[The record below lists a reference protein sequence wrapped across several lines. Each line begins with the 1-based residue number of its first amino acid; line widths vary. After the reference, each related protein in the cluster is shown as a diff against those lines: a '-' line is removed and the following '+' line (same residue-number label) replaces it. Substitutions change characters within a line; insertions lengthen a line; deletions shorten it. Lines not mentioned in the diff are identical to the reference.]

1 MKLVTAVSNILRA
14 SIALLFCIAT
24 AASGQEKKPA
34 LIQPNASPF
43 PMTVE
48 STEGIASDQ
57 MPDPAQGLLSVDVSV
72 TDGAGKPVA
81 GLSERDF
88 ALLDNDQQQ
97 KIVSFQAFDGTIA
110 QPASSL
116 EIVLV
121 LDELDMGS
129 DSEHTETTLSNT
141 HREVENFL
149 RANGG
154 VLEKP
159 TIIYRITRDGLFR
172 TPDASMDGN
181 ALALEI
187 EQPALQRQIWS
198 PSAIR
203 RDLDTTVKFVGLR
216 PSHQIEAAWRD
227 ITQSLIALG
236 SIAIEERRSPGR
248 KLMFWLGNGWQI
260 IENPKATGFSD
271 LSIELARR
279 MREARIDLWSASE
292 MHDASGNAVPITD
305 INPQWVE
312 GPKTD
317 STDLRYLSLPVI
329 ATRSGGGMLK
339 TGDNLAA
346 RISERVREESSYYF
360 LTFDPPRTDA
370 VDQSHHL
377 KIEIDKPDLRARVFE
392 DYYDEPVFYD
402 QAPETQSVSVMQFQ
416 ALIASA
422 QGISDAKLAHQF
434 ENIRLTERLSSAK
447 MEALEKS
454 VHGKKA
460 REALQVVADKS
471 EFFAP
476 PDEEIIAAPQPE
488 KSAQQQIIS
497 KVISY
502 IDSTI
507 PHLPDFLATRTSVQY
522 YARPANEDQTWK
534 TAPSDQSL
542 HEAEITKA
550 SIRFSKG
557 KELVKEESVKKM
569 SDMQGGQQLK
579 ALPGLG
585 PIFAASVKKTPD
597 TPGGQSLKTV
607 GVFGPILSTVTVA
620 LTWTRS
626 QLNWDHWEKGDNG
639 RLAVFRY
646 HVIQGTPFFSA
657 GFCCLPVD
665 NRSVPFIQN
674 VPFHGVIAVDP
685 ATGALMRLS
694 VQADLGWRLPLER
707 SDLMI
712 EYGPV
717 RGVSRLFICPS
728 KSVSIS
734 RQRRIMTIHEWGETF
749 KVYAPFETVLNEM
762 RFDNY
767 HVFGSTSRILPDFV
781 EEPKNK

>member
-34 LIQPNASPF
+34 FIPPNASPF
-43 PMTVE
+43 PTTVE
-48 STEGIASDQ
+48 LMEGIASDQ
-57 MPDPAQGLLSVDVSV
+57 MPDPDQGLLSVDVSV

-81 GLSERDF
+81 GLTEKDF

-97 KIVSFQAFDGTIA
+97 KIVSFQAFDGAIA

-121 LDELDMGS
+121 IDELDMGS
-129 DSEHTETTLSNT
+129 GSEHKVTILSNT
-141 HREVENFL
+141 RREVENFL

-159 TIIYRITRDGLFR
+159 TIIYRITRDGLFV

-181 ALALEI
+181 ALAQEI

-216 PSHQIEAAWRD
+216 PSHQVEAVWRD

-271 LSIELARR
+271 LSIELATR

-292 MHDASGNAVPITD
+292 MYDAPGNAVPIAD
-305 INPQWVE
+305 IDRQLVE
-312 GPKTD
+312 GSKTD

-339 TGDNLAA
+339 PGDDLAA
-346 RISERVREESSYYF
+346 RISERVREERSYYC
-360 LTFDPPRTDA
+360 LTFDPPRTDR
-370 VDQSHHL
+370 VDQYHHL

-392 DYYDEPVFYD
+392 DYFDEPVFYD
-402 QAPETQSVSVMQFQ
+402 QEPETQSVSVKQLQ

-434 ENIRLTERLSSAK
+434 ENIGLTERLSSAK
-447 MEALEKS
+447 AAVLEKS

-476 PDEEIIAAPQPE
+476 PDEEIIAALQPE
-488 KSAQQQIIS
+488 KGAQQQIVS

-502 IDSTI
+502 INSTI

-534 TAPSDQSL
+534 TAPADQSL
-542 HEAEITKA
+542 HEGEIDRA

-557 KELVKEESVKKM
+557 KELVKDESVKKM
-569 SDMQGGQQLK
+569 PDMQGEQLK
-579 ALPGLG
+579 TLPGLG
-585 PIFAASVKKTPD
+585 PIFAASLKKTPD
-597 TPGGQSLKTV
+597 TQGGQSLKTV

-646 HVIQGTPFFSA
+646 HVTQGTPFFSA

-674 VPFHGVIAVDP
+674 VPFHGVIAVDSE
-685 ATGALMRLS
+685 TGAIMRLTLQS
-694 VQADLGWRLPLER
+694 DLGWRLPLER

-717 RGVSRLFICPS
+717 QGGSRLFICPS

-781 EEPKNK
+781 EPPKGK